1 MANLVVVRVVSG
13 GDLQRA
19 GSELDVHII
28 VTDYG
33 NRAAVREGHHAPLA
47 DERLEPVISRVH
59 RHRGISEDGLR
70 AGGGDGQ
77 VRRVPLAPFHGVLE
91 VVQRAGLVAVLHLE
105 VGDGGLQLGR
115 PVDHVRPLV
124 DETALVKGD
133 ESLEHSLAQ
142 ALVQGETLAGPVAR
156 SAEPPDLVT
165 DAPAVLLLPL
175 PGPSLEFLSAHALA
189 RQPIRLER
197 PLHHQLRRDAGVV
210 GAREPQR
217 GTVAHARVARH
228 DVLKRDEHRVS
239 HVQRSGD
246 VGRGHGDREG
256 LARGGVGRLEVPVLL
271 PHLVQALLDVAL
283 LEVLG
288 EVRVVG
294 ARVDLGRDRRRHRS
308 AWHEPRGLMMIAA
321 VRLRAGRA
329 EAPEVGR
336 GADDGRDG
344 RGSRAGARADDRIGR
359 GAREPRAG
367 ERRGGRGG
375 SQPGEDRHG
384 WTLSI
389 LWSVEGCCEEVALP
403 GSPEVA
409 LRACRG
415 SARRTSRRV

>member
-1 MANLVVVRVVSG
+1 M
-13 GDLQRA
+13 
-19 GSELDVHII
+19 
-28 VTDYG
+28 
-33 NRAAVREGHHAPLA
+33 
-47 DERLEPVISRVH
+47 
-59 RHRGISEDGLR
+59 
-70 AGGGDGQ
+70 
-77 VRRVPLAPFHGVLE
+77 
-91 VVQRAGLVAVLHLE
+91 
-105 VGDGGLQLGR
+105 
-115 PVDHVRPLV
+115 
-124 DETALVKGD
+124 KGD

-156 SAEPPDLVT
+156 RAEPPDLVT

-175 PGPSLEFLSAHALA
+175 PGPSLEFLSTHALA
-189 RQPIRLER
+189 SRPGRLER

-210 GAREPQR
+210 GARDPQR

-308 AWHEPRGLMMIAA
+308 ASHEPRGSMMIAA

-329 EAPEVGR
+329 EAPEVVR
-336 GADDGRDG
+336 GVDDGRDRRG
-344 RGSRAGARADDRIGR
+344 RRAGARADDRGGR

-375 SQPGEDRHG
+375 SQLGEDRHG
-384 WTLSI
+384 LYPMERRGVWG
-389 LWSVEGCCEEVALP
+389 EGAVP

-415 SARRTSRRV
+415 SARRTSRRVYSRRAARGGDASGTRAATRVRLCRVARAVHVTRYRQ